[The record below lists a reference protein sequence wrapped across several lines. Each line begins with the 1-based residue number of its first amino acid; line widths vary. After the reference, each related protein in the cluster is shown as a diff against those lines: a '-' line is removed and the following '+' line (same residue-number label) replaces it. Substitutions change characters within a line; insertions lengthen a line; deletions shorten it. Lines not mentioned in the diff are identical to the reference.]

1 MLLTVTLNPAVDVDF
16 IVNGLRPGGRYR
28 AGVSRRSPGGAGINV
43 SIVLNRLG
51 FSSVAMGFLAGFN
64 GQYILDA
71 LRREKVF
78 SHFVHTRGE
87 TRINVCVTDPGVCA
101 AESASDSNPAGPETR
116 LYELG
121 VEIPE
126 PDRRAFLRNYERIL
140 RRAGKVVI
148 GGSLPPGI
156 DASFCVSLVRLAKN
170 NSIPAILYP
179 GEGDLDILLEETPA
193 IVQLSSLELCRG
205 TDCTQDECDAFMSR
219 AGTLRREGAEW
230 VVMPLCRGKVIFSSQ
245 KGAWIAESPPDEM
258 MYMYA
263 ADNALLA
270 GLIAATEE
278 DASPEEM
285 MRFSAACR
293 WECATHPEK
302 FPRDR
307 ACVENLMPR
316 VRLTKIG

>member
-16 IVNGLRPGGRYR
+16 IVNDLRPGGRYR
-28 AGVSRRSPGGAGINV
+28 ADVSRRSPGGAGINV
-43 SIVLNRLG
+43 SVVLNRLG

-87 TRINVCVTDPGVCA
+87 NRINVCVIDPR
-101 AESASDSNPAGPETR
+101 SDPNGSETH
-116 LYELG
+116 LYEAG
-121 VEIPE
+121 VEILE
-126 PDRRAFLRNYERIL
+126 GDRRAFLRNYERIL
-140 RRAGKVVI
+140 RRVGKVAI

-156 DASFCVSLVRLAKN
+156 DASFCVSLVRSAKN

-179 GEGDLDILLEETPA
+179 GEGDLDVLLEEAPA
-193 IVQLSSLELCRG
+193 VVQLSSRELRRK
-205 TDCTQDECDAFMSR
+205 TDFTRDEIEAFTAR
-219 AGTLRREGAEW
+219 AETLRRGGTEW
-230 VVMPLCRGKVIFSSQ
+230 VVMPLCRGKVAFSSQ
-245 KGAWIAESPPDEM
+245 NGAWIAEIPSDEM
-258 MYMYA
+258 RYMYA

-270 GLIAATEE
+270 GLIAAMEE
-278 DASPEEM
+278 DASPEDM
-285 MRFSAACR
+285 MRFAAACH

-307 ACVENLMPR
+307 ACVEELTPR
-316 VRLTKIG
+316 VRFTKID